1 MFTEG
6 EQAELRHYAADKA
19 KGLNMVVELAFEDDG
34 GLTLNAGSTIRL
46 SRSSVPLNSVA
57 DAKLQIDTYLRE
69 AATKG
74 VR

>member
-1 MFTEG
+1 MFTES

-19 KGLNMVVELAFEDDG
+19 KGLATVVELAFEGDG
-34 GLTLNAGSTIRL
+34 GLTLIAGSAVRL

-57 DAKLQIDTYLRE
+57 DAKRQIDTYLRE
-69 AATKG
+69 TATKG